1 MSQQQLIFTEKSI
14 KGGSSTWK
22 YLSGVCSTDD
32 LDLQGESISQ
42 ANLDL
47 SYLQKKGFANWNHS
61 SHMLIGSIIKAEI
74 KENKLWIKV
83 RFFNTKF
90 AQEMY
95 ELALEAQKAGKPLGW
110 SIEGTNVERDVVDS
124 SKITKTTIT
133 AVALTGSPVN
143 PNTEAVFCKSIKLEK
158 YSIEKSREI
167 GDSIGVNWDEVDIG
181 NFCKGMNSE
190 EGDNDSDIAN
200 SVYGNLSKD
209 CDYYSEKSINTVD
222 SAALIPE
229 SLGRRK
235 KEAIKTLESLH
246 NSKKSAIFTAH
257 KVENFFN
264 VTNLKTADAGFVKKL
279 KPIMA
284 NVQTEEI
291 EKALEALGI
300 PMEKTILKSTEEV
313 EEMEKALGALD
324 TPMEKT
330 ISKSTEPAIEVPADV
345 SLDTEG
351 EDLAALKKSVNDLTT
366 IVSAL
371 VTKIDEPTIEKSLSL
386 EAEVEVEVEVEAE
399 AEVKVEDD
407 IAKSIQVNEAVSK
420 SISALTNSVS
430 LAFDKLEQRLSQ
442 IENGG
447 GVVKSVKTT
456 GYVSKSFQDPA
467 SAKPL
472 GLEKSLSNPSDRK
485 DIIKSLES
493 LSGINNVDA
502 VNGGSVDESLMT
514 DAMNL
519 EMSKSASPSPR
530 SVKFLLDHANIN
542 VVA

>member
-300 PMEKTILKSTEEV
+300 PMEKTILKSTE
-313 EEMEKALGALD
+313 
-324 TPMEKT
+324 
-330 ISKSTEPAIEVPADV
+330 PAIEVPADV

-502 VNGGSVDESLMT
+502 VNGGSIDESLMT

>member
-1 MSQQQLIFTEKSI
+1 
-14 KGGSSTWK
+14 
-22 YLSGVCSTDD
+22 
-32 LDLQGESISQ
+32 
-42 ANLDL
+42 
-47 SYLQKKGFANWNHS
+47 
-61 SHMLIGSIIKAEI
+61 
-74 KENKLWIKV
+74 
-83 RFFNTKF
+83 
-90 AQEMY
+90 
-95 ELALEAQKAGKPLGW
+95 
-110 SIEGTNVERDVVDS
+110 
-124 SKITKTTIT
+124 
-133 AVALTGSPVN
+133 
-143 PNTEAVFCKSIKLEK
+143 
-158 YSIEKSREI
+158 
-167 GDSIGVNWDEVDIG
+167 
-181 NFCKGMNSE
+181 
-190 EGDNDSDIAN
+190 
-200 SVYGNLSKD
+200 
-209 CDYYSEKSINTVD
+209 
-222 SAALIPE
+222 
-229 SLGRRK
+229 
-235 KEAIKTLESLH
+235 
-246 NSKKSAIFTAH
+246 
-257 KVENFFN
+257 
-264 VTNLKTADAGFVKKL
+264 
-279 KPIMA
+279 
-284 NVQTEEI
+284 
-291 EKALEALGI
+291 
-300 PMEKTILKSTEEV
+300 MEKTILKSTEEV

-502 VNGGSVDESLMT
+502 VNGGSIDESLMT